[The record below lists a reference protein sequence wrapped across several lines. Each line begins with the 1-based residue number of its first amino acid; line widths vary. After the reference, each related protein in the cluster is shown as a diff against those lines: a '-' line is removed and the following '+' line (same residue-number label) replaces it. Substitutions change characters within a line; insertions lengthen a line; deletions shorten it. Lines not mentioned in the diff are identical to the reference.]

1 MHVAVV
7 NLNCASVDSVLVC
20 YTAVFSGVT
29 QRSAPEFLGMWF
41 GSQQP
46 FVETLKTAVQQT
58 KSVRTTSAFIK
69 E

>member
-20 YTAVFSGVT
+20 YTAVFRGVT
-29 QRSAPEFLGMWF
+29 QRSAPEFPGMWF

-46 FVETLKTAVQQT
+46 FVGR
-58 KSVRTTSAFIK
+58 SVA
-69 E
+69 

>member
-7 NLNCASVDSVLVC
+7 NLNCTSVDSGLVC

-29 QRSAPEFLGMWF
+29 QRSAPEFPGMWF
-41 GSQQP
+41 GSQRDD
-46 FVETLKTAVQQT
+46 TKNGSVQQT
-58 KSVRTTSAFIK
+58 KSVRTRSAFIK